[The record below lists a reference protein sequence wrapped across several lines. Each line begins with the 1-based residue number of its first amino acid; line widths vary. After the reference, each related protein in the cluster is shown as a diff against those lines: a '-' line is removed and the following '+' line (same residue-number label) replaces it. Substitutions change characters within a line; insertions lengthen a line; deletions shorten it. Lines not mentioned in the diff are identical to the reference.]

1 MGGCSGDSQV
11 EKPVEQLCE
20 EIVEREAKPLQSR
33 SAWKE
38 SVWMRSW
45 LEADELRRSIGR
57 FPKDQKNFKLL
68 NLYWTNTKNLNL
80 ELKANRSEGIE
91 NEDNVPT
98 APPAPVFAGI
108 SSVIINSV
116 TLCCRKAASCLHL
129 SNIFSSKPFSPVFL

>member
-1 MGGCSGDSQV
+1 M
-11 EKPVEQLCE
+11 EQLRE
-20 EIVEREAKPLQSR
+20 EIMEREAKPLQSR

-45 LEADELRRSIGR
+45 LEADELRRSIVR

-68 NLYWTNTKNLNL
+68 NFYWTNTKNLNL

-91 NEDNVPT
+91 NEDDVPT

-116 TLCCRKAASCLHL
+116 PVLQESCILPASQQYFLQQTRL
-129 SNIFSSKPFSPVFL
+129 GNSLGEAVFP